1 MESHV
6 TLRFFKPNRPIVVV
20 GCLIG
25 MIILNGCTTS
35 PSRSGLYSVQPG
47 DFLEKIATTYNQNVH
62 ELAEWNNISWP
73 YTLTS
78 GWQIRIGRP
87 ANYVPNIKF
96 YETIPGD
103 TWEKV
108 ATKVTQPIEF
118 LKEWN
123 KGLAPE
129 CCAIDPGLK
138 LLVSSPQGYVL
149 SLRKLGHPATPLTIF
164 SCPVK
169 WATVKRGKMM
179 TWWDVVV
186 RQCDCSPN
194 AIADM
199 QKRNGGESLR
209 PEQKICCDCAKP

>member
-1 MESHV
+1 MESSF
-6 TLRFFKPNRPIVVV
+6 TPRFFKLKQPIVAV

-35 PSRSGLYSVQPG
+35 PTRSGLYSVQPG
-47 DFLEKIATTYNQNVH
+47 DFLERIATTYNQNVH

-78 GWQIRIGRP
+78 GWQIRIDRP
-87 ANYVPNIKF
+87 ASYVPNVKF
-96 YETIPGD
+96 YETVPGD

-108 ATKVTQPIEF
+108 ATKVNQPVGF

-123 KGLAPE
+123 RGLAPE

-138 LLVSSPQGYVL
+138 LLVSPPRGYVL
-149 SLRKLGHPATPLTIF
+149 DKLKILSIPQP
-164 SCPVK
+164 SCPFRK
-169 WATVKRGKMM
+169 SATVKRGKMM

-209 PEQKICCDCAKP
+209 PEQKICCDCVKKQ